1 MWMQVTPHSASSGP
15 AGVRS
20 SGRPESRNQSALP
33 AVFKLRVSPQ
43 LYFAHRASQCIT
55 GFPVSAFSG
64 PAGDRSSSCPDS
76 RILQRLQR
84 VSLRFPR
91 CLALP
96 DAPGDTGPG
105 CPSPASSGFA
115 GNGSSSYPE
124 SLVLRRI
131 QCLSSRFPSNSALP
145 AAPPDDAMGF
155 PISLILRLGLGF
167 EPTGFPGCSLPR
179 RRLMDPRVTSVLAP
193 SGSAVP
199 ASSGCP
205 ESCIYGW
212 VDDVSRSSRTLH
224 PRLSPRMNLR
234 IQSRYAHSVTR
245 LWMHS
250 FNLIHAFHLPADR
263 LMNHTTST
271 ASCIVLSRRNY
282 ISNSLLAHQLKGS
295 LGLLNLW
302 KQVQKKRNSVDFT
315 SGGAEIENTA
325 IVEQE

>member
-55 GFPVSAFSG
+55 SFPVSAFSG
-64 PAGDRSSSCPDS
+64 PAGDRLSSCPDS

-96 DAPGDTGPG
+96 DSPGDTGPG

-124 SLVLRRI
+124 SL
-131 QCLSSRFPSNSALP
+131 
-145 AAPPDDAMGF
+145 
-155 PISLILRLGLGF
+155 ILRLGLGF
-167 EPTGFPGCSLPR
+167 EPTSFPGCSLPR

-325 IVEQE
+325 PVEQE

>member
-124 SLVLRRI
+124 SLVLR
-131 QCLSSRFPSNSALP
+131 
-145 AAPPDDAMGF
+145 
-155 PISLILRLGLGF
+155 LGLGF

-234 IQSRYAHSVTR
+234 IRSRYAHSVTR

>member
-55 GFPVSAFSG
+55 GFPVSASSG
-64 PAGDRSSSCPDS
+64 PAGDRLPSCPDS

-96 DAPGDTGPG
+96 DAPSDTGPG

-115 GNGSSSYPE
+115 GNGFSSYPE
-124 SLVLRRI
+124 SLV
-131 QCLSSRFPSNSALP
+131 
-145 AAPPDDAMGF
+145 
-155 PISLILRLGLGF
+155 LRLGLGF

-205 ESCIYGW
+205 ESYIYGW

-224 PRLSPRMNLR
+224 PRLTPRMNLR

-263 LMNHTTST
+263 LMNYTTST